1 MAELLGCG
9 SIVADRFNAGP
20 LEVGMLPTLPLHLD
34 NAVCQRLISFASG
47 EVREILCFLFCTAA
61 FKDTSECAGACKHT
75 RVMSITSKLRCTRAP
90 SEVLVA
96 ILGQKY

>member
-9 SIVADRFNAGP
+9 SIVADRLNAGP
-20 LEVGMLPTLPLHLD
+20 LEVDAAHASL

-61 FKDTSECAGACKHT
+61 FIDTSECAGACKHT
-75 RVMSITSKLRCTRAP
+75 RIMSISSKLRLHTR
-90 SEVLVA
+90 S
-96 ILGQKY
+96 K